1 MSATNT
7 SGFTIIETML
17 FLAVTGVLVVG
28 ILAGTGTSINV
39 QRYRDSVSSLK
50 SLIEQQ
56 YADNTSVSNA
66 ERATNITCDANAT
79 VSSGGT
85 LSRGQ
90 SDCVQLGRYLTI
102 DDNVATTTTVVGREP
117 AGLPSG
123 SDITKLQAY
132 KLSLLQ
138 TDTITSTIQS
148 PLEWGSRIAWPSGGA
163 GAKTPTT
170 PRWIGLLILRSPT
183 SGLTYTFSN
192 NDQPAPSST
201 SYLHDMIIPG
211 VADPTKGQSQQRI
224 CVDSNGGFGGG
235 LAVVVGAYASSAS
248 SLQIRSN
255 EMGDGTTC

>member
-1 MSATNT
+1 MNT

-28 ILAGTGTSINV
+28 ILAGTGTSINI

-56 YADNTSVSNA
+56 YADNTSVSNG
-66 ERATNITCDANAT
+66 ERATAISCDTDAT
-79 VSSGGT
+79 VSSGGS

-102 DDNVATTTTVVGREP
+102 DDNIATTTTVVGREP
-117 AGLPSG
+117 VPSPVG
-123 SDITKLQAY
+123 SDIAKLKLY

-138 TDTITSTIQS
+138 TDTITSSVQS
-148 PLEWGSRIAWPSGGA
+148 SLEWGARIAWPVSGTGF
-163 GAKTPTT
+163 KNPTT
-170 PRWIGLLILRSPT
+170 PRQIGLLILRSPT
-183 SGLTYTFSN
+183 SGLTYTFST
-192 NDQPAPSST
+192 NDLTVTLS
-201 SYLHDMIIPG
+201 DMVIAGIT
-211 VADPTKGQSQQRI
+211 ADPVLRGQSQQRI

-248 SLQIRSN
+248 SLQVRSN
-255 EMGDGTTC
+255 EMGDGSKC